1 MMAASVGTSLP
12 DSENGDARPVSAKKK
27 TTPIAHTSA
36 AGVRGRC
43 ANISGA
49 RPASTMSMPYLRN
62 VLMVYSLLVSSSFI
76 ASSSVSGLS
85 PEESR
90 FELFSLLEELTRTPS
105 PTSAIFTSPSEST
118 SRFSGLRSLC
128 AMRPPGL
135 FGSCSQAIPS
145 ATSLRISNRRSTGME
160 SPKRTTCSRNDS
172 AHSSSAMKTC
182 DDVAAHRWKK
192 GTRGDWFKVVK
203 SSTSRSTKR
212 RSSRPSSP
220 GGRAMRFTA
229 TACRARVVCCTYPR
243 KTYVPDDPT
252 PTISSSL

>member
-36 AGVRGRC
+36 AGVSGRR
-43 ANISGA
+43 ASISGA

-62 VLMVYSLLVSSSFI
+62 VLMVYSLLLSVVSSSNTS
-76 ASSSVSGLS
+76 A
-85 PEESR
+85 R
-90 FELFSLLEELTRTPS
+90 FELFSLEELTRTPS

-135 FGSCSQAIPS
+135 FGSCSQAIPE
-145 ATSLRISNRRSTGME
+145 ATSRRISNRRSTGME
-160 SPKRTTCSRNDS
+160 SPSRTTCSLNDS

-182 DDVAAHRWKK
+182 DDVAAHR
-192 GTRGDWFKVVK
+192 
-203 SSTSRSTKR
+203 
-212 RSSRPSSP
+212 
-220 GGRAMRFTA
+220 
-229 TACRARVVCCTYPR
+229 
-243 KTYVPDDPT
+243 
-252 PTISSSL
+252 

>member
-62 VLMVYSLLVSSSFI
+62 VLMVYSLLLSSSV
-76 ASSSVSGLS
+76 ASSSVSEGLS
-85 PEESR
+85 PIR
-90 FELFSLLEELTRTPS
+90 FELLSVFPELTRTPS

-145 ATSLRISNRRSTGME
+145 ATSLIISNRRSTGME
-160 SPKRTTCSRNDS
+160 SPSRTTCSLNDS

-192 GTRGDWFKVVK
+192 GTRGDWFSVVK
-203 SSTSRSTKR
+203 SSTSRSTR
-212 RSSRPSSP
+212 RKSSRPSSP

-229 TACRARVVCCTYPR
+229 TA
-243 KTYVPDDPT
+243 
-252 PTISSSL
+252 